1 MVSRHAISAAA
12 FAMLLAWIGPAAAF
26 EDAKYPD
33 LSGQWLVV
41 RPRVAGLGQFPFNPV
56 KPWGKGQE
64 APLTPEYQAIH
75 DASLAD
81 QANGGQGNWPS
92 GERCMPAGMPAMMN
106 GYGDL
111 EVVVLPEVT
120 HMLISHNYNVHRR
133 IFTDGRDWPADI
145 DPSYRGL
152 SIGRWVDTQGN
163 GNYDQLLVET
173 RHLKGPR
180 ALDPTGLP
188 MHVDNQSIIK
198 ERIYLD
204 REEPGLM
211 HDEVTL
217 LDHAFTQPWTVL
229 KTYRRS
235 TGTNWIDENCPAVS
249 RLVKIGKELYF
260 KGAGDELLP
269 TRTDQ
274 PPPDLRYFGQAQ
286 PGR

>member
-1 MVSRHAISAAA
+1 
-12 FAMLLAWIGPAAAF
+12 MLLRSAITMLALTTLVLSDVPGRAF
-26 EDAKYPD
+26 DDVKYPD

-41 RPRVAGLGQFPFNPV
+41 RPRVGGLGQFPFDPV

-64 APLTPEYQAIH
+64 APLTPEYEAVH

-92 GERCMPAGMPAMMN
+92 GDRCLAAGMPAMMN

-133 IFTDGRDWPADI
+133 IFTDGRDWPTEVE
-145 DPSYRGL
+145 PSFRGF
-152 SIGRWVDTQGN
+152 SIGKWIDEDGD
-163 GNYDQLLVET
+163 GNYDTLVVET
-173 RHLKGPR
+173 RYLKGPR

-188 MHVDNQSIIK
+188 MHTDNQTIIK

-204 REEPGLM
+204 RETPGLM

-217 LDHAFTQPWTVL
+217 IDHAFTHPWTVL
-229 KTYRRS
+229 KTYRR
-235 TGTNWIDENCPAVS
+235 TGGQPVWIDENCPAVT
-249 RLVKIGKELYF
+249 RLVRIGEQLYF
-260 KGAGDELLP
+260 KGADDNLLP
-269 TRTDQ
+269 TRKDQ
-274 PPPDLRYFGQAQ
+274 PPPDLKYFGQ
-286 PGR
+286 PKR